1 MINYIIIYIVFTCIF
16 IGMMLPSNEEET
28 LSKYDLFLIIMFGWI
43 VAPILILIILGK
55 LISFLNK
62 YYG

>member
-1 MINYIIIYIVFTCIF
+1 MTIYTIIYIIFTCIF
-16 IGMMLPSNEEET
+16 TGMMLPSNNEEK
-28 LSKYDLFLIIMFGWI
+28 LSKLDWLLIVTFGWI
-43 VAPILILIILGK
+43 VAPILILIIFGK

>member
-1 MINYIIIYIVFTCIF
+1 MVTYIIIYIVFTCIF
-16 IGMMLPSNEEET
+16 IGMSISNAEEK
-28 LSKYDLFLIIMFGWI
+28 LNKYEWFLIITFGWI
-43 VAPILILIILGK
+43 VAPILILIVFGK

>member
-1 MINYIIIYIVFTCIF
+1 MTIYIIIYIVFTCIF
-16 IGMMLPSNEEET
+16 AGMMLQRNEEET
-28 LSKYDLFLIIMFGWI
+28 LSIFDWFLIVTFGWI
-43 VAPILILIILGK
+43 VAPIAILVIFGK

>member
-1 MINYIIIYIVFTCIF
+1 MAIYIIIYIVFTCIF
-16 IGMMLPSNEEET
+16 IGMMTHHANEK
-28 LSKYDLFLIIMFGWI
+28 LSKFDWFLIVLFGWI

-55 LISFLNK
+55 LISFLNI